1 MISSKILK
9 ILPEDYVQI
18 IQRASQTGDF
28 SEIEQRINDAIS
40 NDIYM
45 KPYEGEEGTKYYKS
59 FIQAVVPKILPT
71 IQDAIIQSE
80 DCFPE
85 IEISFQEIDNKRQ
98 ELNLTKFGSPQDV
111 LYGFTSERYSNWGKT
126 LNCMG
131 FLSAFMTGE
140 QRVVVTMAPRY
151 LNINKPDIIVDELEG
166 SVSRDFWESNEVVF
180 SKLPFIEQLTDIFS
194 SINESNELLQE
205 LQAIL
210 DLDTSRKSNT
220 AQLLFNL
227 ISNKIALNLFDTPN
241 ILKLEMLCNE
251 FLIPIIDTEDEK
263 TRISKTKNIINSKKK
278 ELKISQEQ
286 LALKYAEEGKFLQ
299 KLLKGYKVEHL
310 QSNVKMVKNIM
321 RKSKCEVDSIYR
333 VLGEKR
339 IVLLETKGKGKI
351 STTQLYHLYETYRLK
366 IPSDWEIDIVAILMS
381 DPTEEQRKKGFVT
394 IIDLIQ
400 VFFDDNV
407 LGNITESLMA
417 IRPELH
423 YRWQIKRQ
431 N

>member
-1 MISSKILK
+1 MISSKILE

-28 SEIEQRINDAIS
+28 SEIQQRINDAIS
-40 NDIYM
+40 NDTLM
-45 KPYEGEEGTKYYKS
+45 QPYKGEKGTKYYKS
-59 FIQAVVPKILPT
+59 FIQIVVPKILPV
-71 IQDAIIQSE
+71 IQDAIIQTE

-85 IEISFQEIDNKRQ
+85 IEISFQEIDSKRK
-98 ELNLTKFGSPQDV
+98 ELKIDKFGSPQDV
-111 LYGFTSERYSNWGKT
+111 LYGFTSERYSNWGNT
-126 LNCMG
+126 LKRMG
-131 FLSAFMTGE
+131 FISAFMIGE
-140 QRVVVTMAPRY
+140 QRAVVTMAPRY
-151 LNINKPDIIVDELEG
+151 LSINQPDIIVDELEG

-180 SKLPFIEQLTDIFS
+180 LKLPFIEQLRDIFA
-194 SINESNELLQE
+194 SINERDELLQE

-210 DLDTSRKSNT
+210 DDSIKSNT
-220 AQLLFNL
+220 AQLLLHL
-227 ISNKIALNLFDTPN
+227 ISSKIALNLFDTPN
-241 ILKLEMLCNE
+241 TIKLEILCEE
-251 FLIPIIDTEDEK
+251 FLMPIINIEDQQ
-263 TRISKTKNIINSKKK
+263 TRIKKTKNLTNQQKKG
-278 ELKISQEQ
+278 LKISQEQ

-310 QSNVKMVKNIM
+310 QSNVKMVTNIM

-339 IVLLETKGKGKI
+339 IVLLETKGKSRI

-400 VFFDDNV
+400 VFFDNNV
-407 LGNITESLMA
+407 LGNITESLIA